1 MSGARRVDVGESLRI
16 CLFDPGSQKG
26 EAFQEPFE
34 CIQNATIIAHCSN
47 WPDLR
52 EWIKHTGIDLVI
64 ANLDDPDDTV
74 LQTVQNVV
82 RLSPAC
88 KIIGVS
94 ANTDHTHIIKAM
106 RAGCTQFVC
115 WPVDRE
121 DLLSAVEQIRSTKLV
136 TTSASKRIC
145 VIGSSGGAGATTIAC
160 NLALEFGSL
169 SDRRAALIDLNL
181 EFGDVGCAF
190 DCVPKFSVADVCKS
204 GVEPDRLL
212 LSKAMHELPCNISIL
227 PRPENISQA
236 REVTPEGVEALLR
249 TLADLYPFVVVDLP
263 RAYSFL
269 SAAAL
274 RAADRVLLVTQLGV
288 PFIRNA
294 TRIFQCLLEMDT
306 EEDRIGIVLNRCKAN
321 YERISPEEVEAH
333 FGRPVFAMVP
343 NDYRRVQ
350 SALDFGQ
357 PIVTDSPSS
366 AVRAAIQE
374 MARKI
379 ATENSPETLGSRS
392 PEGLFGKFWKRKTKI
407 GT

>member
-1 MSGARRVDVGESLRI
+1 MSGARRVHVSDSLRI

-26 EAFQEPFE
+26 EAFRQPFD
-34 CIQNATIIAHCSN
+34 CIENATIIAHCSS

-82 RLSPAC
+82 HLSPAC

-94 ANTDHTHIIKAM
+94 GNTNHTHIIKAM

-115 WPVDRE
+115 WPVDQE

-136 TTSASKRIC
+136 TNSTSKRIC
-145 VIGSSGGAGATTIAC
+145 VIGSSGGAGATTIGC
-160 NLALEFGSL
+160 NLALEFGKM

-212 LSKAMHELPCNISIL
+212 LSKAMHELPCNVSIL

-249 TLADLYPFVVVDLP
+249 TLADLYPYVVVDLP

-269 SAAAL
+269 SAVAL

-294 TRIFQCLLEMDT
+294 TRIFQCLVEMDT
-306 EEDRIGIVLNRCKAN
+306 DEDRIEIVLNRCKAN
-321 YERISPEEVEAH
+321 YERISPEEVESH
-333 FGRPVFAMVP
+333 FGRPVFAMIP

-366 AVRAAIQE
+366 PVRLALQE
-374 MARKI
+374 MARRI
-379 ATENSPETLGSRS
+379 ATEDTPETLGKANS
-392 PEGLFGKFWKRKTKI
+392 EGLFGKLWKRKTKI